1 MPLMTLQDK
10 VPPCSCKLQQRPRTH
25 LSQTVFD
32 QEVGALIVG
41 IFEGIKAT
49 VFAHG
54 ATGSGK
60 TYRMQGRDDLP
71 GLIPLSV
78 VTILAQCTGTCCSVE
93 ISYYEPKSRQIM
105 ALDDKLG
112 NLQLKVLA
120 WAPVRSAEE
129 FQEIY
134 LIGINSLL
142 FALSNVISA
151 IKKNNESQVPYKESK
166 LTLILQDSLG
176 GNSRVVMITCVYR
189 YLLISFHLSQ
199 NPLEYQEALHT
210 INMAA
215 RSGHMMTSLRQATK
229 LQLWLESKGKTKSA
243 HMMNGLLHMKQLLSA
258 RVSGRAK
265 AMDQEGA
272 NIKKMLFD
280 SAVHTTAE
288 NTPRPSSRDELKTT
302 KKEVPP
308 SLTPCKV
315 DKSES
320 PIRKALSPIP
330 SNMTTPCNVNCAPSL
345 EPKTPIG
352 SSTSLILQVSS
363 YFNICTICNARFAC
377 TSKINVGSEEL
388 QHPSISSK
396 IAKYIYEL
404 TEYTNCYDTLYFS
417 FWQNSPPAPVCASTK
432 QKTKEKA
439 LTFRSIT
446 GLFRSSSRA
455 RPTFVMSE
463 VQRSSF
469 SLSWT

>member
-1 MPLMTLQDK
+1 
-10 VPPCSCKLQQRPRTH
+10 
-25 LSQTVFD
+25 
-32 QEVGALIVG
+32 
-41 IFEGIKAT
+41 
-49 VFAHG
+49 
-54 ATGSGK
+54 
-60 TYRMQGRDDLP
+60 
-71 GLIPLSV
+71 
-78 VTILAQCTGTCCSVE
+78 
-93 ISYYEPKSRQIM
+93 M

-134 LIGINSLL
+134 LIGVQSRKAAHTGLNDVSCRSHDVLSITVSNDTVKGRLNLIDLSGMTPYNKINSSL

-151 IKKNNESQVPYKESK
+151 IKKNNESQVPYRESK

-176 GNSRVVMITCVYR
+176 GNSRVVMITCV
-189 YLLISFHLSQ
+189 
-199 NPLEYQEALHT
+199 EALHT

-265 AMDQEGA
+265 AMDQDGA
-272 NIKKMLFD
+272 NIKKT
-280 SAVHTTAE
+280 VHTTTE

-330 SNMTTPCNVNCAPSL
+330 SNMMTPCNVNCAPSL
-345 EPKTPIG
+345 ESKTPIG
-352 SSTSLILQVSS
+352 SCHIV
-363 YFNICTICNARFAC
+363 
-377 TSKINVGSEEL
+377 
-388 QHPSISSK
+388 
-396 IAKYIYEL
+396 
-404 TEYTNCYDTLYFS
+404 
-417 FWQNSPPAPVCASTK
+417 
-432 QKTKEKA
+432 
-439 LTFRSIT
+439 
-446 GLFRSSSRA
+446 
-455 RPTFVMSE
+455 
-463 VQRSSF
+463 
-469 SLSWT
+469 